1 MINVDGIAY
10 VKEITISSNGCLRI
24 AASIRDD
31 DGFIDV
37 LTVICD
43 KKELEKEL
51 INSVGKFLIFIGYLK
66 RGTIYLEEIVEVK
79 DEFVLV
85 EWTKDYN
92 LIPDGS
98 LRKEYFEEYFEQ
110 HSFEECDSNIP
121 F

>member
-10 VKEITISSNGCLRI
+10 VKEIIISSNGRFRI
-24 AASIRDD
+24 TASIDNDGVIDD
-31 DGFIDV
+31 VTI
-37 LTVICD
+37 ICD
-43 KKELEKEL
+43 EKGLEKEL

-66 RGTIYLEEIVEVK
+66 RGTIYLETIVEVK

-98 LRKEYFEEYFEQ
+98 FEKEHFEL
-110 HSFEECDSNIP
+110 P